1 MQQPSAA
8 QPSIQQVE
16 GLPYRPYNFAHGTP
30 DFNRTGTYA
39 IMSARQNSNH
49 RRHRNRSALDRSRP
63 F

>member
-16 GLPYRPYNFAHGTP
+16 GLPYRPYNLAHGTP

-39 IMSARQNSNH
+39 IMSARQNWNH
-49 RRHRNRSALDRSRP
+49 RRRHATSPLDRWRP
-63 F
+63 S